1 LSPTDAERTIEADAA
16 ANAPPDAAAAVASA
30 PTLVPDSGAVA
41 FSELPGRRLR
51 EAREGRGLSLAD
63 AAHALKFSP
72 RQIEALEADDYQ
84 GLQGATFVRGFIR
97 SYARFLK
104 LAPEPLLAMLDAGSP
119 LQTAEVRPPDDTGAA
134 MPQPGERR
142 LSAWVAG
149 AIVLV
154 VIAASLIA
162 WHLVSPEAIP
172 FFPREFG
179 VAKTEAPSAQPVV
192 QPPLVQIAP
201 PAAGDAGNVA
211 QLAAPVA
218 TVLPPDGRQLVLTFS
233 DKSWVEIK
241 DASQRV
247 VLSGEFRGGDRQV
260 ANGKPPFQL
269 WVGRASAVRI
279 LDGEREIDLKPH
291 ARDEVARLTVD

>member
-1 LSPTDAERTIEADAA
+1 LSQTDTEQSDDAVEDQPA
-16 ANAPPDAAAAVASA
+16 TVAPA
-30 PTLVPDSGAVA
+30 PAPA
-41 FSELPGRRLR
+41 ELPGGRLR
-51 EAREGRGLSLAD
+51 EAREARGLSLAD
-63 AAHALKFSP
+63 AANALKFSP
-72 RQIEALEADDYQ
+72 RQIAALEADDYH

-104 LAPEPLLAMLDAGSP
+104 LAPEPLLAMLDAGTALP
-119 LQTAEVRPPDDTGAA
+119 TAEVRAPDDTGAA

-162 WHLVSPEAIP
+162 WHLVSPESAP
-172 FFPREFG
+172 SLPRELPL
-179 VAKTEAPSAQPVV
+179 AKTERPAQPAETPVV
-192 QPPLVQIAP
+192 QPPVPRIEPAVSADAAGNP
-201 PAAGDAGNVA
+201 PVAAPAA
-211 QLAAPVA
+211 
-218 TVLPPDGRQLVLTFS
+218 TVIPPDMRQLVLTFS
-233 DKSWVEIK
+233 GKSWVEIK

-247 VLSGEFRGGDRQV
+247 ILSGEFPGGDRQV
-260 ANGKPPFQL
+260 ASGKPPFQL

>member
-1 LSPTDAERTIEADAA
+1 M
-16 ANAPPDAAAAVASA
+16 
-30 PTLVPDSGAVA
+30 A

-51 EAREGRGLSLAD
+51 AAREARGLSLAD
-63 AAHALKFSP
+63 AANALKFSP

-104 LAPEPLLAMLDAGSP
+104 LAPEPLLAMIDAGSS
-119 LQTAEVRPPDDTGAA
+119 LQTAEVRPPEDTGAA

-154 VIAASLIA
+154 VVASSLIA
-162 WHLVSPEAIP
+162 WHLVSPESIP
-172 FFPREFG
+172 SFPRELSFSK
-179 VAKTEAPSAQPVV
+179 AEAPPAQPVV
-192 QPPLVQIAP
+192 QPPLARIEAP
-201 PAAGDAGNVA
+201 ATGEAGNVA
-211 QLAAPVA
+211 QLAPPAA
-218 TVLPPDGRQLVLTFS
+218 IVLPPDGRQLVLTFS

-241 DASQRV
+241 DANQRV
-247 VLSGEFRGGDRQV
+247 ILSGEFPGGDRQV

-269 WVGRASAVRI
+269 WVGRASVVRI

>member
-1 LSPTDAERTIEADAA
+1 MSQTDSEQPADLAA
-16 ANAPPDAAAAVASA
+16 DESATETPAPA
-30 PTLVPDSGAVA
+30 PAD
-41 FSELPGRRLR
+41 LPGRRLR
-51 EAREGRGLSLAD
+51 EAREARGLSLAD
-63 AAHALKFSP
+63 AANALKFST
-72 RQIEALEADDYQ
+72 RQIAALEADDYG

-104 LAPEPLLAMLDAGSP
+104 QSPEPLLAMLDAGTALP
-119 LQTAEVRPPDDTGAA
+119 TAEVRPPEDTGAA

-162 WHLVSPEAIP
+162 WHLISPESAP
-172 FFPREFG
+172 SLPRELPL
-179 VAKTEAPSAQPVV
+179 AKSERPAQPEEKPAV
-192 QPPLVQIAP
+192 QPPAP
-201 PAAGDAGNVA
+201 RIEPAAPADTASSPP
-211 QLAAPVA
+211 LAAPAA
-218 TVLPPDGRQLVLTFS
+218 TVLPPDMRQLVLTFS
-233 DKSWVEIK
+233 DKSWVEIR

-247 VLSGEFRGGDRQV
+247 ILSGEFPGGDRQV

-269 WVGRASAVRI
+269 WVGRASAVRVQ
-279 LDGEREIDLKPH
+279 DGDREIDLKPH

>member
-1 LSPTDAERTIEADAA
+1 MSQTDTEQSDDAVEDQPA
-16 ANAPPDAAAAVASA
+16 TVAPA
-30 PTLVPDSGAVA
+30 PA
-41 FSELPGRRLR
+41 ELPGRRLR
-51 EAREGRGLSLAD
+51 EARGLSLAD
-63 AAHALKFSP
+63 AANALKFSP
-72 RQIEALEADDYQ
+72 RQIAALEADDYH

-104 LAPEPLLAMLDAGSP
+104 QAPEPLLAMLDAGTALP
-119 LQTAEVRPPDDTGAA
+119 TAEVRAPDDTGAA

-142 LSAWVAG
+142 VSAWVAG

-162 WHLVSPEAIP
+162 WHLVSPESAP
-172 FFPREFG
+172 SLPRELPL
-179 VAKTEAPSAQPVV
+179 AKTERPAQPAETPVV
-192 QPPLVQIAP
+192 QPPVPRIEPAVAGNP
-201 PAAGDAGNVA
+201 PVAAPAA
-211 QLAAPVA
+211 
-218 TVLPPDGRQLVLTFS
+218 TVIPPDMRQLVLTFS
-233 DKSWVEIK
+233 GKSWVEIK

-247 VLSGEFRGGDRQV
+247 ILSGEFPGGDRQV
-260 ANGKPPFQL
+260 ASGKPPFQL

>member
-1 LSPTDAERTIEADAA
+1 MSQTETEQSDD
-16 ANAPPDAAAAVASA
+16 AVADLSA
-30 PTLVPDSGAVA
+30 TVA
-41 FSELPGRRLR
+41 LTPAELPGRRLR
-51 EAREGRGLSLAD
+51 EAREARGLSLAD
-63 AAHALKFSP
+63 AANALKFSP
-72 RQIEALEADDYQ
+72 RQIAALEADDFH

-104 LAPEPLLAMLDAGSP
+104 QAPEPLLAMLDAGTALP
-119 LQTAEVRPPDDTGAA
+119 TAEVRAPEDTGAA

-162 WHLVSPEAIP
+162 WHLVSPESAP
-172 FFPREFG
+172 SLPRELPL
-179 VAKTEAPSAQPVV
+179 AKTERPAQPAEKPVV
-192 QPPLVQIAP
+192 QPPAPRIEAAPADAAGNQSVAP
-201 PAAGDAGNVA
+201 PAA
-211 QLAAPVA
+211 
-218 TVLPPDGRQLVLTFS
+218 TVIPPDMRQLILTFS

-241 DASQRV
+241 DSSQRV
-247 VLSGEFRGGDRQV
+247 ILSGEFSAGDRQV

-269 WVGRASAVRI
+269 WVGRASAVRVQ
-279 LDGEREIDLKPH
+279 DGDREVDLKPH

>member
-1 LSPTDAERTIEADAA
+1 MSQTDAEQPVADVAA
-16 ANAPPDAAAAVASA
+16 AMDAAAAPSPLPV
-30 PTLVPDSGAVA
+30 D
-41 FSELPGRRLR
+41 LPGRQLR
-51 EAREGRGLSLAD
+51 EAREARGLSLAD

-72 RQIEALEADDYQ
+72 RQIEALESDDYR

-104 LAPEPLLAMLDAGSP
+104 LAPEPLLDMLDAGSP
-119 LQTAEVRPPDDTGAA
+119 LQIAEVRPPEDTGAA

-142 LSAWVAG
+142 LSAWVAS

-154 VIAASLIA
+154 VVAVTLIA
-162 WHLVSPEAIP
+162 WHLVSPESVPSLPSEI
-172 FFPREFG
+172 
-179 VAKTEAPSAQPVV
+179 VAPKAAAPSQ
-192 QPPLVQIAP
+192 QPLVQPARARNEA
-201 PAAGDAGNVA
+201 PAAPAAIDAGSAVP
-211 QLAAPVA
+211 LAPPVA

-247 VLSGEFRGGDRQV
+247 ILSGEFHGGDRQV
-260 ANGKPPFQL
+260 ASGKPPFQL

>member
-1 LSPTDAERTIEADAA
+1 MAL
-16 ANAPPDAAAAVASA
+16 
-30 PTLVPDSGAVA
+30 
-41 FSELPGRRLR
+41 SELPGRRLR
-51 EAREGRGLSLAD
+51 EAREARGLSLAD
-63 AAHALKFSP
+63 AANALKFSP

-104 LAPEPLLAMLDAGSP
+104 LAPEPLLAMLDAGTP
-119 LQTAEVRPPDDTGAA
+119 LQMSEVRPPDDTGAA

-162 WHLVSPEAIP
+162 WHLVSPESAP
-172 FFPREFG
+172 SMPREL
-179 VAKTEAPSAQPVV
+179 AAMKSETPSVQPAV
-192 QPPLVQIAP
+192 QPPVARIE
-201 PAAGDAGNVA
+201 PAAAPDAGGTSPVA
-211 QLAAPVA
+211 PPVA

-241 DASQRV
+241 DANQRV
-247 VLSGEFRGGDRQV
+247 ILSGEFPGGDRQV

-279 LDGEREIDLKPH
+279 LDGDREIDLKPH
-291 ARDEVARLTVD
+291 ARDEVARLIVD

>member
-1 LSPTDAERTIEADAA
+1 MSQTDAEQSVADVADELADAA
-16 ANAPPDAAAAVASA
+16 AVAPE
-30 PTLVPDSGAVA
+30 PT
-41 FSELPGRRLR
+41 FSDLPGRRLR
-51 EAREGRGLSLAD
+51 EAREARGLRLID
-63 AAHALKFSP
+63 AANALKFSP

-84 GLQGATFVRGFIR
+84 GLQGATFIRGFIR

-104 LAPEPLLAMLDAGSP
+104 LAPEPLLAMLDAGTP
-119 LQTAEVRPPDDTGAA
+119 LQTAEVRPPEDTGAA

-154 VIAASLIA
+154 VVALILIV
-162 WHLVSPEAIP
+162 WHLVSPESVP
-172 FFPREFG
+172 SLPREI
-179 VAKTEAPSAQPVV
+179 VTSKTEPLV
-192 QPPLVQIAP
+192 QPPQVRIEP
-201 PAAGDAGNVA
+201 PAAAAAASDAGNVA
-211 QLAAPVA
+211 QVAPPVA

-241 DASQRV
+241 DASQQV
-247 VLSGEFRGGDRQV
+247 ILSGVFPGGDRQV
-260 ANGKPPFQL
+260 ANGKPPFQI

-279 LDGEREIDLKPH
+279 LDGDREIDLKPH

>member
-1 LSPTDAERTIEADAA
+1 LSQTDAEQSVADVADELA
-16 ANAPPDAAAAVASA
+16 AAAAVAPE
-30 PTLVPDSGAVA
+30 PT
-41 FSELPGRRLR
+41 FSDLPGRRLR
-51 EAREGRGLSLAD
+51 EAREARGLRLID
-63 AAHALKFSP
+63 AANALKFSP

-84 GLQGATFVRGFIR
+84 GLQGATFIRGFIR

-104 LAPEPLLAMLDAGSP
+104 LAPEPLLAMLDAGTP
-119 LQTAEVRPPDDTGAA
+119 LQTAEVRPPEDTGAA

-154 VIAASLIA
+154 VVALILIV
-162 WHLVSPEAIP
+162 WHLVSPESVP
-172 FFPREFG
+172 SLPREI
-179 VAKTEAPSAQPVV
+179 VTSKTEPLV
-192 QPPLVQIAP
+192 QPPQARIEP
-201 PAAGDAGNVA
+201 PAAAAAASDAGNVA
-211 QLAAPVA
+211 QVAPPVA

-241 DASQRV
+241 DASQQV
-247 VLSGEFRGGDRQV
+247 ILSGVFPGGDRQV

-279 LDGEREIDLKPH
+279 LDGDREIDLKPH